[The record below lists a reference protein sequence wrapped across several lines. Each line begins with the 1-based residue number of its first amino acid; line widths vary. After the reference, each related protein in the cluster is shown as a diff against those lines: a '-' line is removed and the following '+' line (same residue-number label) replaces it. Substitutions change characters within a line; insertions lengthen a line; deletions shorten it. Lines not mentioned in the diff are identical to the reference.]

1 MIGSADLRDDTD
13 LGSESAISSPIQSSS
28 HRFELEGETIF
39 HSDWWLDAVAP
50 GQWRKL
56 TVSRGGRL
64 VGVLPLWENSRFGIK
79 RWVMPPFTHVFGP
92 AVDTGCGTANARMHR
107 RFSITRELLGQIP
120 RAALFRQTL
129 DHSVPDILAFQ
140 AAGYRGYPHYT
151 ILVDCKNLEDVWAN
165 MRQKTRRFIR
175 RAEERYSTSTYRD
188 IGNFIQFYWS
198 NRGEKFSGSF
208 SRLPAL
214 YEACAA
220 RDSGKILAAHGPN
233 GELAAAAFF
242 VWGLGRMY
250 YLLTTRAKISHD
262 FGVVSLLIWRAMQEA
277 HARSLVLDLDGITSQ
292 STYHF
297 LSGFGGVAQPRMVVY
312 RQTPWLEIAISTRR
326 RLEGGDA
333 GIFY

>member
-1 MIGSADLRDDTD
+1 MNEAAMSMFSPL
-13 LGSESAISSPIQSSS
+13 ESSGDRSVW
-28 HRFELEGETIF
+28 EGETIF

-50 GQWRKL
+50 GQWRRL

-64 VGVLPLWENSRFGIK
+64 AGVLPLWESSKFGIK

-107 RFSITRELLGQIP
+107 RFSITTDLLEQIP

-129 DHSVPDILAFQ
+129 DHAIPDILAFP
-140 AAGYRGYPHYT
+140 AMGYRAFPHYT
-151 ILVDCKNLEDVWAN
+151 ILVECGNLENVWSG

-175 RAEERYSTSTYRD
+175 RAEERYSTSVYCD
-188 IGNFIQFYWS
+188 IENFIQFYG
-198 NRGEKFSGSF
+198 NNLEGERVLRGFF
-208 SRLPAL
+208 DRLPAL
-214 YEACAA
+214 YEACVA
-220 RDSGKILAAHGPN
+220 RDSGKILAAHDAKGN
-233 GELAAAAFF
+233 LAAAAFF

-250 YLLTTRAKISHD
+250 YLLTTRVKTSQD
-262 FGVVSLLIWRAMQEA
+262 FGVVSLLIWRAIQEA

-312 RQTPWLEIAISTRR
+312 RQTPWVEFAIAIRR
-326 RLEGGDA
+326 RLKGSDA